1 MLLEVERGD
10 ALSTQGTVHASNPR
24 ASMMRSAQLALL
36 VAFGSSDT
44 PPNVG
49 LLRTKDRHP
58 FHSKAPPYA
67 GPQSRDRQNPDC
79 GPAAELR

>member
-1 MLLEVERGD
+1 MQRSEQLTLL
-10 ALSTQGTVHASNPR
+10 
-24 ASMMRSAQLALL
+24 
-36 VAFGSSDT
+36 AFGSSDR

-58 FHSKAPPYA
+58 LCSKAPPYA
-67 GPQSRDRQNPDC
+67 GPQGCDKQNPDC